1 MTKEPKTDT
10 KIETKTETETKS
22 VPVIKTVKKKI
33 IKNFAE
39 GRLYI
44 KSTFNNTLVTVTDP
58 KGNVLTWS
66 SSGQCGFKG
75 SRKSTPYA
83 ATTAIEKA
91 LDAVKPYG
99 IKKLA
104 VYLKGPGVGRDA
116 ALRYLRSKRD
126 FDVDQISDITPIPH
140 NGPRPPKARRV

>member
-1 MTKEPKTDT
+1 MT
-10 KIETKTETETKS
+10 TETKAD
-22 VPVIKTVKKKI
+22 PKTEIKTDVKPTRAVKSVKKKVV
-33 IKNFAE
+33 KSFAE

-58 KGNVLTWS
+58 KGNVLAWS

-91 LDAVKPYG
+91 LEAVKPYG
-99 IKKLA
+99 IKKLE

-116 ALRYLRSKRD
+116 ALRYLRTKRD
-126 FDVDQISDITPIPH
+126 FDVDLISDITPIPH